1 MRMVLG
7 KVRAPV
13 VGADFGERRN
23 NEGGEEHEDEDAD
36 DDFEK
41 GEAGWGLRCHKRK
54 ASGR

>member
-23 NEGGEEHEDEDAD
+23 NEGGEEHEDAD

-41 GEAGWGLRCHKRK
+41 GEAD
-54 ASGR
+54 